1 MIYDRIAAYLRGDFD
16 ATPERVEWARA
27 VVGDDALRSFT
38 RCFVAKERD
47 AGRAPVSA
55 SSHFYCARNLYY
67 LLTGAPKEDAQ
78 PRAKM
83 VFHLGD
89 NVETMAVGLAILAGV
104 PVLTPRSD
112 GAQREV
118 TLSMRGEPIPGHIDM
133 TIDYMG
139 AECPVEV
146 KSMSEYGW
154 EKSKAEGV
162 EDTFGYLTQLQFY
175 MAALKAPRGFFLGV
189 NKSTG
194 HTFEQEVRF
203 DQRVIDAAEAA
214 YAHARVH
221 QEEGV
226 APERPPWAT
235 VKQIAGTEQI
245 ENVRCSY
252 CSFRPVCWPGYE
264 PKVVSGKAVFR
275 KPMATMAKEA
285 T

>member
-1 MIYDRIAAYLRGDFD
+1 MIYDRIASYLRGDFD
-16 ATPERVEWARA
+16 ASPERVAWARA
-27 VVGDDALRSFT
+27 IVGDDALRSFA
-38 RCFVAKERD
+38 RCFIDKERD

-67 LLTGAPKEDAQ
+67 LLTGAPKEESQ

-89 NVETMAVGLAILAGV
+89 NVETMAVALAILAGV
-104 PVLTPRSD
+104 PIVTPKAD
-112 GAQREV
+112 GVQRV
-118 TLSMRGEPIPGHIDM
+118 VSLPMRGETIPGHVDM

-139 AECPVEV
+139 HECPVEV
-146 KSMSEYGW
+146 KSMAEYGW
-154 EKSKAEGV
+154 EKSRDSGV
-162 EDTFGYLTQLQFY
+162 EDTFGYVTQLQFY

-194 HTFEQEVRF
+194 HTFEQEVVY
-203 DQRVIDAAEAA
+203 DPAVVDAAEAA
-214 YAHARVH
+214 YSHARVH

-226 APERPPWAT
+226 APQRPAWAT

-252 CSFRPVCWPGYE
+252 CNFRPVCWPGYE
-264 PKVVSGKAVFR
+264 PKLVGGKAVFR
-275 KPMATMAKEA
+275 KPLMTTKEA